1 VTATRPSR
9 AAVFRRPSQPLPVA
23 LFSAAVVLAA
33 LPQPAHAQRGQLRSI
48 DVSRQL
54 HDSAALRVEVRYG
67 AGRLGVRAAT
77 VPVLYRMQLSYL
89 ADRAEPVYAY
99 YPETRTL
106 RVGVD
111 RQRTRLP
118 SDERQG
124 ELHLDLAPSV
134 PVDLSLELGAVE
146 ADLDLSGLRVD
157 ALRVESGA
165 SDALVRFD
173 TPNAD
178 RMRSLDLRVGAAGL
192 RALRLGN
199 ANASEV
205 RVQAGV
211 GDVDLDFGGAWKQDV
226 ALSVQVA
233 LGSVRLHV
241 PRDVGVRLEVD
252 RLLASVD
259 AGDLEK
265 RGDAYYSDNWNR
277 ATRRLR
283 ITSKT
288 TFGSLRFD
296 RNARD

>member
-1 VTATRPSR
+1 
-9 AAVFRRPSQPLPVA
+9 
-23 LFSAAVVLAA
+23 
-33 LPQPAHAQRGQLRSI
+33 
-48 DVSRQL
+48 
-54 HDSAALRVEVRYG
+54 
-67 AGRLGVRAAT
+67 
-77 VPVLYRMQLSYL
+77 MQLSYF
-89 ADRAEPVYAY
+89 ADRAEPVYAF

-106 RVGVD
+106 RVGVE
-111 RQRTRLP
+111 RQRSRIPNSGDRT
-118 SDERQG
+118 G
-124 ELHLDLAPSV
+124 ELHLDLSPTV

-157 ALRVESGA
+157 QLRVESGA
-165 SDALVRFD
+165 SEAEVRFD
-173 TPNAD
+173 KPNAD

-199 ANASEV
+199 ANAGEV
-205 RVQAGV
+205 RVQAGI
-211 GDVDLDFGGAWKQDV
+211 GDVDLDFGGAWLQDV

-233 LGSVRLHV
+233 LGDVELHV
-241 PRDVGVRLEVD
+241 PRDVGVRLEVQ

-259 AGDLEK
+259 AGDLVK
-265 RGDAYYSDNWNR
+265 RGDAYYSDNWDR